1 MSVFEN
7 YARYYDLLY
16 QDKDYAQEVQF
27 IHQLIQQYAPE
38 AHQILELGCGT
49 GSHALLLAKQGYRI
63 HGVDLSSEML
73 QQACDRVSKLPSELS
88 SRLSL
93 TAGDIRSVRLNQ
105 TFDVALSLFHVISY
119 QVSNEDL
126 QSAFETVRAHLR
138 PGGIFIF
145 DVWYGPAV
153 LTNYPTVRIK
163 RLEDD
168 EIKVARIAEP
178 TVFPNENIVDVNYQI
193 LIQEV
198 NGSASEEIHET
209 HRMRYLFKTE
219 IELILQQYEMKL
231 LICREWLTNKEPG
244 LDTWGVYFLIQV

>member
-1 MSVFEN
+1 MSVFKN

-16 QDKDYAQEVQF
+16 QDKNYAQEAEF
-27 IHQLIQQYAPE
+27 IHQLIQDYAPK
-38 AHQILELGCGT
+38 ANQLLELGCGT
-49 GSHALLLAKQGYRI
+49 GSHALLLAKQGYSI
-63 HGVDLSSEML
+63 HGVDFSPEML
-73 QQACDRVSKLPSELS
+73 QQACDRVSKLPPELS
-88 SRLSL
+88 SRLSF

-105 TFDVALSLFHVISY
+105 TFDVVLSLFHVISY

-198 NGSASEEIHET
+198 NSSASEEIHET

>member
-1 MSVFEN
+1 MNVFKN

-16 QDKDYAQEVQF
+16 QDKNYAQEAEF
-27 IHQLIQQYAPE
+27 IHQLIQGYAPK
-38 AHQILELGCGT
+38 ANQLLELGCGT

-63 HGVDLSSEML
+63 HGVDFSPEML
-73 QQACDRVSKLPSELS
+73 QQACDRVSKLPPELS
-88 SRLSL
+88 SLLSF

-105 TFDVALSLFHVISY
+105 TFDVILSLFHVISY
-119 QVSNEDL
+119 QIANEDL

-153 LTNYPTVRIK
+153 LTHYPSVRIK
-163 RLEDD
+163 RLKDD
-168 EIKVARIAEP
+168 EIKVTRIAEP

-198 NGSASEEIHET
+198 NSSASEEFHEI

-219 IELILQQYEMKL
+219 IELILQQYKMKL
-231 LICREWLTNKEPG
+231 LICREWLTDEEPG
-244 LDTWGVYFLIQV
+244 FNTWGVYFIVQV